1 MKNKVLLNVLL
12 MTKRFI
18 HALLIQCITM
28 GLLLAANGH
37 AQVKSIDEVI
47 VHIGLNDVPLEAAFS
62 QIGKKTGYNFVYT
75 NKELEKIQKIT
86 VERKRQTLY
95 DLLVNI
101 ASTTRLE
108 FKQVNQNIHVKKTDK
123 IIGTSVSIS
132 EKAVDVVVRGR
143 VVDQFGEPIP
153 GVTVSVEGTSTGTA
167 TDLDGQYT
175 LSVPEGSTLIFSFIG
190 FETQRI
196 AVGGQSIIDVELNE
210 DISSLEEV
218 VVVGY
223 MTQRKADLT
232 GSVAVVSNKEIEK
245 NNFSNVMQSLQGKVP
260 GMYITG
266 DGNPVGNVNVQIRG
280 LTSMRSAPPLIVIDG
295 LPTNNFNLRDINP
308 NDIASMQVLK
318 DAASASIYGSRAA
331 SGVILIETKKGA
343 AGETRINYNGSFGV
357 SSFMNRVEMMN
368 TQQYGQALW
377 QAAINDGR
385 DPNEVTQIY
394 NYEWHTDGNGLAVL
408 DQVTPLE
415 WLNADQTMP
424 SADTDW
430 FKEGS
435 QLGLQNNHQISMLNG
450 TDKAKTMFSLNL
462 FENRGTQI
470 HTGFRR
476 YSLRVNSEYNMIDNR
491 LTVGENLSITHSKIN
506 NQNHSHSFL
515 TMPPIIPVYT
525 TDGGWGG
532 TAYDL
537 GMDDYNNPVRM
548 LTMGKDNNEKVSKIV
563 GNIFA
568 DLKLFK
574 NLSFKTLYGIDYSS
588 TSLRHIDFTWEEG
601 GGKRDINNGIR
612 GYQRHDFNMTW
623 TNTLN
628 YHFMSGKH
636 SLDFLA
642 GIETFKY
649 VFEDLNGFRRDI
661 EFEDYDYAYLN
672 SATGNQEVNGGGD
685 EFSLLSYFSKFNY
698 VFDDKYLLSATLR
711 YDGSSKFG
719 LNNQFG
725 FFPAVSAGWR
735 LSEEEFLSDHNFI
748 SDLKLRASWGVNGN
762 SNIPTNALVNFYDA
776 DYSSTAYGLAGNETG
791 TLYSG
796 YRRMHIGNQNLR
808 WEATRQTDIG
818 LDFAF
823 FNGSLSGSFD
833 YFFKYTDGMLYE
845 PPYLAAIGEGGH
857 QWINAANMTNT
868 GVEFILT
875 YVRSPSQDFNYVISG
890 NISTFRNKVDDLP
903 ESVKFTYGGN
913 GLDDDILGRPL
924 NSFYGFITDGIFQN
938 QNEVDN
944 SPEQP
949 GKGVGRIRYRD
960 MDNDGRI
967 TWEHDRTWIGVSDPD
982 FMYGINFEATYKNLD
997 FSMFWQGIV
1006 GNTVRND
1013 WKTYSDFW
1021 NVWTQ
1026 SGFNHATRLMDAW
1039 TPANPN
1045 SEIPAL
1051 SMINQNDERRV
1062 STYFMESGSYL
1073 KLRQIE
1079 IGYTPPVF
1087 LTSKLGMQQL
1097 RVYVTANN
1105 IINLKK
1111 GWGEDQYTGIDPEN
1125 PTKAGEYS
1133 SPYVM
1138 PQIFKIGMNVS
1149 F

>member
-1 MKNKVLLNVLL
+1 MKKLFYQLNKVVIYSCLGIIGQLLGVG
-12 MTKRFI
+12 FSF
-18 HALLIQCITM
+18 
-28 GLLLAANGH
+28 ANTDPKNMESFH
-37 AQVKSIDEVI
+37 EVANES
-47 VHIGLNDVPLEAAFS
+47 VHD
-62 QIGKKTGYNFVYT
+62 
-75 NKELEKIQKIT
+75 T
-86 VERKRQTLY
+86 VNEMA
-95 DLLVNI
+95 
-101 ASTTRLE
+101 ASTAVIRQEAIDVTG
-108 FKQVNQNIHVKKTDK
+108 KVTA
-123 IIGTSVSIS
+123 VS
-132 EKAVDVVVRGR
+132 DG
-143 VVDQFGEPIP
+143 QGIP
-153 GVTVSVEGTSTGTA
+153 GVSILVKGTLTGTVSDVEGNYNINLPNEG
-167 TDLDGQYT
+167 DT
-175 LSVPEGSTLIFSFIG
+175 LVFSSIG
-190 FETQRI
+190 FITQEVPVNGRT
-196 AVGGQSIIDVELNE
+196 VIDITMSE
-210 DISSLEEV
+210 DMQNLDEV

-232 GSVAVVSNKEIEK
+232 GSVAVISSKELEK
-245 NNFSNVMQSLQGKVP
+245 NNFSNVLQSLQGKVP

-280 LTSMRSAPPLIVIDG
+280 LTSMRSAPPLVVIDG

-331 SGVILIETKKGA
+331 SGVILIETKKGKE
-343 AGETRINYNGSFGV
+343 GETRINYNGSYGV
-357 SSFMNRVEMMN
+357 SSFMNREELMN
-368 TQQYGQALW
+368 TQQYGQAMF
-377 QAAINDGR
+377 QAAVNDGL

-394 NYEWHTDGNGLAVL
+394 NYEWHRDENGAAIL
-408 DQVTPLE
+408 DQVTPIE
-415 WLNADQTMP
+415 WLNADETMR

-435 QLGLQNNHQISMLNG
+435 QLGIQNNHQISMLNG
-450 TDKAKTMFSLNL
+450 TENAKTMFSLNL

-476 YSLRVNSEYNMIDNR
+476 YSLRVNSEYNLIEDR
-491 LTVGENLSITHSKIN
+491 LTVGENLSLTHSKIN

-515 TMPPIIPVYT
+515 TMPPIVPVYT
-525 TDGGWGG
+525 EDGGWGG

-548 LTMGKDNNEKVSKIV
+548 LTMGKDNDEKVSKVV
-563 GNIFA
+563 GNVYA

-574 NLSFKTLYGIDYSS
+574 NFNFKSLYGIDYTS
-588 TSLRHIDFTWEEG
+588 TNLRHIDFTWEEG
-601 GGKRDINNGIR
+601 GGKRDINNGVR

-628 YHFMSGKH
+628 YNLSMGNHA
-636 SLDFLA
+636 LDFLA
-642 GIETFKY
+642 GIETFRY

-661 EFEDYDYAYLN
+661 EFEDYNYAFLN
-672 SATGNQEVNGGGD
+672 SATGNQEVSGGGD
-685 EFSLLSYFSKFNY
+685 EFTLLSYFSKFNY
-698 VFDDKYLLSATLR
+698 VYNDKYLLSATLR

-719 LNNQFG
+719 QNNQFG

-735 LSEEEFLSDHNFI
+735 LSEEEFLEGNSII

-796 YRRMHIGNQNLR
+796 YRRRHIGNQNLR

-818 LDFAF
+818 VDFGF

-833 YFFKYTDGMLYE
+833 YFYKFTDGMLYE
-845 PPYLAAIGEGGH
+845 PPYLAAIGEGGN

-868 GVEFILT
+868 GVELMMTFM
-875 YVRSPSQDFNYVISG
+875 SNPSQDFTYSISG

-924 NSFYGFITDGIFQN
+924 NSFYGFIADGLFQS
-938 QNEVDN
+938 QDEVDN

-949 GKGVGRIRYRD
+949 GKGLGRIRYRD
-960 MDNDGRI
+960 LDNDGRI

-982 FMYGINFEATYKNLD
+982 FMYGLNVEAVYKNID
-997 FSMFWQGIV
+997 FSMFWQGVV

-1026 SGFNHATRLMDAW
+1026 SGFNHATRLLDAW
-1039 TPANPN
+1039 SPTNPN
-1045 SEIPAL
+1045 SDIPAL

-1079 IGYTPPVF
+1079 IGYTAPNF

-1105 IINLKK
+1105 LINLKK
-1111 GWGEDQYTGIDPEN
+1111 WWGEDRYTGVDPEN

-1138 PQIFKIGMNVS
+1138 PQIFKVGMNVS

>member
-1 MKNKVLLNVLL
+1 MNKSFYTLLLRATACLSLSQFLWVDHTFGNG
-12 MTKRFI
+12 
-18 HALLIQCITM
+18 A
-28 GLLLAANGH
+28 GLLEG
-37 AQVKSIDEVI
+37 KSPSGV
-47 VHIGLNDVPLEAAFS
+47 A
-62 QIGKKTGYNFVYT
+62 
-75 NKELEKIQKIT
+75 LEKAYEKPPVGDQLAIAVSGT
-86 VERKRQTLY
+86 V
-95 DLLVNI
+95 
-101 ASTTRLE
+101 
-108 FKQVNQNIHVKKTDK
+108 
-123 IIGTSVSIS
+123 TSS
-132 EKAVDVVVRGR
+132 ADG
-143 VVDQFGEPIP
+143 QGIP
-153 GVTVSVEGTSTGTA
+153 GVSILVKGTLTGTV
-167 TDLDGQYT
+167 TDIDGSYTITVPDEDDVLVFSSIGYVTQEVAVHGRAVIDITMAEDLQNLD
-175 LSVPEGSTLIFSFIG
+175 
-190 FETQRI
+190 
-196 AVGGQSIIDVELNE
+196 
-210 DISSLEEV
+210 EV

-232 GSVAVVSNKEIEK
+232 GAVAVVSSKEMEK
-245 NNFSNVMQSLQGKVP
+245 NNFSNVLQSLQGKVP

-331 SGVILIETKKGA
+331 SGVILIETKKGKE
-343 AGETRINYNGSFGV
+343 GETRINYNGSIGV
-357 SSFMNRVEMMN
+357 SSFMNREEMMN
-368 TQQYGQALW
+368 TQQYGQAMW
-377 QAAINDGR
+377 QAAINDGL

-394 NYEWHTDGNGLAVL
+394 DYKWHIDELGVPVL

-435 QLGLQNNHQISMLNG
+435 QLGLQNNHQISLSNG
-450 TDKAKTMFSLNL
+450 TDKAKSMFSLNL

-476 YSLRVNSEYNMIDNR
+476 YSLRANSEYRLLDNR
-491 LTVGENLSITHSKIN
+491 LTVGENFSLTHSKIN

-548 LTMGKDNNEKVSKIV
+548 LTMGKDNDEKVSKLV
-563 GNIFA
+563 GNIYA
-568 DLKLFK
+568 NLNLFK
-574 NLSFKTLYGIDYSS
+574 NFSFKTLYGIDYTS
-588 TSLRHIDFTWEEG
+588 TNLRHIDFTWEEG
-601 GGKRDINNGIR
+601 GGKKDINNGVR
-612 GYQRHDFNMTW
+612 SYQRHDFNMTW

-628 YHFMSGKH
+628 YNLIFGKH
-636 SLDFLA
+636 GLDFLA
-642 GIETFKY
+642 GIETFRF
-649 VFEDLNGFRRDI
+649 VFEDLNGFRRDL

-672 SATGNQEVNGGGD
+672 SATGNQEVAGGGD

-698 VFDDKYLLSATLR
+698 VYNDKYLLSATLR

-719 LNNQFG
+719 ENNKFG

-735 LSEEEFLSDHNFI
+735 LSEEDFLSENSII

-776 DYSSTAYGLAGNETG
+776 DYRATAYGLAGNETG

-796 YRRMHIGNQNLR
+796 YRRRHIGNQNLK

-818 LDFAF
+818 LDFGF

-833 YFFKYTDGMLYE
+833 YFYKFTDGMLYE
-845 PPYLAAIGEGGH
+845 PPYLAAIGEGGY
-857 QWINAANMTNT
+857 QWINAANMTNK
-868 GVEFILT
+868 GVELIMT
-875 YVRSPSQDFNYVISG
+875 YVGNLSADFNYSISG
-890 NISTFRNKVDDLP
+890 NISSFRNKVDDLP

-924 NSFYGFITDGIFQN
+924 NSFYGFVADGLFQS
-938 QNEVDN
+938 QDEVDN

-949 GKGVGRIRYRD
+949 GKGVGRIRYKD
-960 MDNDGRI
+960 LDNDGRI
-967 TWEHDRTWIGVSDPD
+967 SWEHDRTWLGVSDPD
-982 FMYGINFEATYKNLD
+982 FMYGLNIDASYKHID

-1026 SGFNHATRLMDAW
+1026 SGFNHATRLLEAW
-1039 TPANPN
+1039 SPN
-1045 SEIPAL
+1045 NSNSDIPAL

-1079 IGYTPPVF
+1079 IGYTPPNQF
-1087 LTSKLGMQQL
+1087 TSKLGIQKI

-1111 GWGEDQYTGIDPEN
+1111 WWGEDRYTGIDPEN

-1138 PQIFKIGMNVS
+1138 PQIFKAGMNVS